1 MGSHNSRTLKHSQE
15 LYKLSLSFFWR
26 TWTHAHTRAHT
37 HTHTHAST
45 TTVTSWCWSTYS
57 KSVPCNATPNVLS
70 LATGAFPSGLWFC
83 LWVTKSDY
91 QFWQHAHH
99 SWSQFNEWDIFWKN
113 FFMKTTQIKWSTDL
127 EARLKAGNINLYY
140 FQTPVTLKLGQ
151 GCLNCY
157 MPCRLSLYSTLQT
170 RSKTVRTLPTFL
182 SLFKNLSS
190 ISLFWDT
197 SVFVCWNLN
206 LLCQHAYI
214 LRICQRLGPVHA
226 RHFKSKCSV
235 LVLQVPI
242 FSIISVYQD
251 TSSTAK
257 HQPPEKI
264 HRQAAG
270 RNDYRDKLW
279 MIRWSRNYR
288 EKLWMIRWSRNY
300 RDKLWI
306 RWSRN
311 YREKLWMIRWSRNYR
326 DKLWMLRWS
335 RNYSGH
341 PSKHKQER

>member
-1 MGSHNSRTLKHSQE
+1 MNARARTHTLTHMHPQPLSQADAE
-15 LYKLSLSFFWR
+15 VLTVSLFRVMRPPMSCLWPLALSLLVCDSACELRSLTIDSDSMHITADHNLMNEIFFER
-26 TWTHAHTRAHT
+26 
-37 HTHTHAST
+37 
-45 TTVTSWCWSTYS
+45 
-57 KSVPCNATPNVLS
+57 
-70 LATGAFPSGLWFC
+70 
-83 LWVTKSDY
+83 
-91 QFWQHAHH
+91 
-99 SWSQFNEWDIFWKN
+99 N